1 MEHRLLC
8 SKWAFP
14 ILLEL
19 QIGPQRLSTL
29 CRRLPN
35 ASKKIIIETLSGLV
49 RAELIQRIEYEGKIK
64 HVEYQLTDRVALPSD
79 ACLLHSSPGR
89 SKFLKTCWVLT
100 RLGCTQEQIF
110 ERSDGNSGM
119 TRDHNSATLIAGD
132 SGHQRTQVG
141 NASERTRI
149 SCSNGIRLQGGV
161 KLPAGGRASERLH
174 MQGQQIWCNSRADG
188 IVRMSPDLEF
198 EYGTRK
204 LCRKIGH
211 VVTTLYQPL
220 PGEAIVEDA
229 PRFQWV
235 QTPSDPA
242 LAMDFWSGYWPGH
255 SAKATTP
262 AEHLRQIK
270 PTKPCWCGR
279 HKMYGECHRNSDAVL
294 AGEAR

>member
-49 RAELIQRIEYEGKIK
+49 RAELIQRIEYEGKMK

-79 ACLLHSSPGR
+79 ACLLHSSPGS

-198 EYGTRK
+198 NMVPESSAARSATSS
-204 LCRKIGH
+204 
-211 VVTTLYQPL
+211 
-220 PGEAIVEDA
+220 
-229 PRFQWV
+229 PRFI
-235 QTPSDPA
+235 SRYPA
-242 LAMDFWSGYWPGH
+242 RRLSKMLRASMGTDAKRSRAGDGFLVGYRPGH